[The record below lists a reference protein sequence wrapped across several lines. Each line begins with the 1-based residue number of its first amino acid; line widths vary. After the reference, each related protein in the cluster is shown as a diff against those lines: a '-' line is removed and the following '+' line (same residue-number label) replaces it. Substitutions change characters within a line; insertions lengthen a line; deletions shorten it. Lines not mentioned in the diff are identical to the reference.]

1 VKRFYPCDDFA
12 ESGPSRLDETEPFP
26 SSLNPALPSVG
37 ALNRTDNLNAGGEA
51 MVDQRPSD
59 ATGNVP
65 AGRRRGYLDE
75 FLHYVSVRAGWN

>member
-1 VKRFYPCDDFA
+1 MKGFDRGCDLRV
-12 ESGPSRLDETEPFP
+12 SGPGRLDEAEPFP
-26 SSLNPALPSVG
+26 RDLNLALPAVG
-37 ALNRTDNLNAGGEA
+37 ALNRTDNLDAGGEA